1 VSCQLGNKVVKKSMD
16 FFATYISYKTKCMNA
31 IETGNSKKD
40 IRIDFAPMVDL
51 GFLLITFFI
60 FTTKMQESKAF
71 GLNMPADGVE
81 TEAMNSA
88 TITLTMKQSGVI
100 DYLEGSEQNIIQ
112 KGTVAL
118 YGKPSLR
125 DQLINKRK
133 RIIQQLGSDSNY
145 TVLIQPSKFTN
156 YKELIDV
163 LDEMTINDIKKYVL
177 MDEKTD
183 KQ

>member
-1 VSCQLGNKVVKKSMD
+1 
-16 FFATYISYKTKCMNA
+16 MNA
-31 IETGNSKKD
+31 IETDRKNKNLQL
-40 IRIDFAPMVDL
+40 DFAPMVDL

-71 GLNMPADGVE
+71 GLHMPAEGEGTV
-81 TEAMNSA
+81 TMNSA
-88 TITLTMKQSGVI
+88 TITLTMKQNGVI
-100 DYLEGSEQNIIQ
+100 DYLEGNEQNTIQ
-112 KGTVAL
+112 NGTVEL

-125 DQLINKRK
+125 DQLIDKRK

-145 TVLIQPSKFTN
+145 TVLIQPSEFTN

-177 MDEKTD
+177 LDAKID

>member
-1 VSCQLGNKVVKKSMD
+1 
-16 FFATYISYKTKCMNA
+16 MNA
-31 IETGNSKKD
+31 IEKDNSKKD

-71 GLNMPADGVE
+71 GLHIPADGEGTV
-81 TEAMNSA
+81 TMNSA
-88 TITLTMKQSGVI
+88 TITLTMKQNGVI
-100 DYLEGSEQNIIQ
+100 DYLEGNEQNIIQ

-156 YKELIDV
+156 YKEIIDV
-163 LDEMTINDIKKYVL
+163 MDEMTINDIKKYVL

>member
-1 VSCQLGNKVVKKSMD
+1 M
-16 FFATYISYKTKCMNA
+16 TA
-31 IETGNSKKD
+31 IETGNHKKE

-71 GLNMPADGVE
+71 GLHIPAEGEGTVI
-81 TEAMNSA
+81 MNSA
-88 TITLTMKQSGVI
+88 TITLTMKQNGVI
-100 DYLEGSEQNIIQ
+100 DYMEGNEQNIIQ
-112 KGTVAL
+112 KGTVVL

-133 RIIQQLGSDSNY
+133 RIIEQLGSDSNY

-177 MDEKTD
+177 LNEKIV
-183 KQ
+183 KE